1 MIVNELT
8 VFASLTVRFLRGVC
22 QVLRSAQRLTVSR
35 PGLASA
41 RQRTPPLSRVASG
54 GSPPPLRVGCAV
66 LHWMASLAREGPA
79 SAGPYPPDA
88 VEPLLL
94 ELRGMDEDSRLAA
107 AGVGA
112 AFAASFPSMPDEAFL
127 SSLTAVQWSRVA
139 AALQVPAG
147 DILDIK
153 DLPSSTA
160 TSEEKSR
167 RLRVLV
173 EERVSGAAAL
183 LDNYV
188 LSLAASS
195 PSAALPPGPV
205 GVDSGVPESPRSI
218 KSAAGGAAGVAA
230 ELPPGS
236 VGLDSGV
243 PESFPSI
250 MSSVVAGPSFG
261 LAPASAPS

>member
-1 MIVNELT
+1 M
-8 VFASLTVRFLRGVC
+8 
-22 QVLRSAQRLTVSR
+22 LRSAQRLTVSR

-66 LHWMASLAREGPA
+66 LHWMASPARGGSA

-139 AALQVPAG
+139 AALALQVPAG

-167 RLRVLV
+167 RLRGLV
-173 EERVSGAAAL
+173 EERVAGAATL
-183 LDNYV
+183 LDAYV

-205 GVDSGVPESPRSI
+205 GVDSGVGLNC
-218 KSAAGGAAGVAA
+218 AQLHLLVA
-230 ELPPGS
+230 
-236 VGLDSGV
+236 
-243 PESFPSI
+243 
-250 MSSVVAGPSFG
+250 VV
-261 LAPASAPS
+261 

>member
-1 MIVNELT
+1 MYKSRARAGSGVSPASFRSRWRRSPKIYGCTVLSHINNASSIHHLDSLGKWRTHSSLIKKLVLLSIMIVNELT

-66 LHWMASLAREGPA
+66 LLWMASPAREGPA

-112 AFAASFPSMPDEAFL
+112 AFAASFPSMPDEVFL
-127 SSLTAVQWSRVA
+127 SSLTAVHQPDVPGFTIGSALLRMDDCLCGSRV
-139 AALQVPAG
+139 LEPLVCHPFSVG
-147 DILDIK
+147 ISLYT
-153 DLPSSTA
+153 LLSPSS
-160 TSEEKSR
+160 
-167 RLRVLV
+167 LRTCP
-173 EERVSGAAAL
+173 ERCC
-183 LDNYV
+183 
-188 LSLAASS
+188 
-195 PSAALPPGPV
+195 
-205 GVDSGVPESPRSI
+205 SI
-218 KSAAGGAAGVAA
+218 VYY
-230 ELPPGS
+230 
-236 VGLDSGV
+236 DC
-243 PESFPSI
+243 
-250 MSSVVAGPSFG
+250 
-261 LAPASAPS
+261 

>member
-66 LHWMASLAREGPA
+66 LHWMASPARGGPA

-139 AALQVPAG
+139 AAMQVPAG

-153 DLPSSTA
+153 DLPS
-160 TSEEKSR
+160 
-167 RLRVLV
+167 
-173 EERVSGAAAL
+173 
-183 LDNYV
+183 
-188 LSLAASS
+188 
-195 PSAALPPGPV
+195 
-205 GVDSGVPESPRSI
+205 
-218 KSAAGGAAGVAA
+218 
-230 ELPPGS
+230 
-236 VGLDSGV
+236 
-243 PESFPSI
+243 
-250 MSSVVAGPSFG
+250 
-261 LAPASAPS
+261 

>member
-66 LHWMASLAREGPA
+66 LHWMASPAREGPA

-167 RLRVLV
+167 RLRGLV
-173 EERVSGAAAL
+173 EERVAGATTL
-183 LDNYV
+183 LDAYV
-188 LSLAASS
+188 LSLAVSS

-218 KSAAGGAAGVAA
+218 KSAAGGAAGPPSTPCFFVKCCLLASLHPA
-230 ELPPGS
+230 PVLLWIGNPYYTLPPKAYD
-236 VGLDSGV
+236 L
-243 PESFPSI
+243 
-250 MSSVVAGPSFG
+250 
-261 LAPASAPS
+261 

>member
-1 MIVNELT
+1 MKSRFLASHSTLSSPLLRFGLVRKDVVLLSIMIVNELT

-66 LHWMASLAREGPA
+66 LHWMASPAREGPA

-153 DLPSSTA
+153 DLPCRDC
-160 TSEEKSR
+160 R
-167 RLRVLV
+167 RR
-173 EERVSGAAAL
+173 
-183 LDNYV
+183 
-188 LSLAASS
+188 
-195 PSAALPPGPV
+195 
-205 GVDSGVPESPRSI
+205 
-218 KSAAGGAAGVAA
+218 
-230 ELPPGS
+230 
-236 VGLDSGV
+236 
-243 PESFPSI
+243 
-250 MSSVVAGPSFG
+250 
-261 LAPASAPS
+261 

>member
-1 MIVNELT
+1 M
-8 VFASLTVRFLRGVC
+8 AS
-22 QVLRSAQRLTVSR
+22 
-35 PGLASA
+35 PA
-41 RQRTPPLSRVASG
+41 RG
-54 GSPPPLRVGCAV
+54 GS
-66 LHWMASLAREGPA
+66 A

-160 TSEEKSR
+160 TSEEMKHLAQTGDWMLQVDLTDGFHILGIHEMDVPKMAWQCGVTGETYLYQVLPFGYALSPYAFCTAMSVFT
-167 RLRVLV
+167 RVL
-173 EERVSGAAAL
+173 RSPDVSSLDRGKPESL
-183 LDNYV
+183 LHAIKQD
-188 LSLAASS
+188 LLAAGRQPGFTVGTSLLRMDDCLCGSRVLEPLVCHPFSVGISLYTLLS
-195 PSAALPPGPV
+195 PSSLRTC
-205 GVDSGVPESPRSI
+205 PERCCSI
-218 KSAAGGAAGVAA
+218 VYY
-230 ELPPGS
+230 
-236 VGLDSGV
+236 DC
-243 PESFPSI
+243 
-250 MSSVVAGPSFG
+250 
-261 LAPASAPS
+261 